1 MQRNSICKRLHHCTQ
16 TLFQGKERR
25 SRNEHMFPTRNG
37 RRVFP
42 SQALFLPP
50 FLPFSHPLPRFS
62 CWTFPNVSAPI
73 SSEANYSLKIA
84 QPPFPRKESPQGDKK
99 EEGTKGHLIGTH
111 LLGSQDP
118 SRSGRSV
125 DPVFASQRTT
135 KHVTTHRTYRCPQT
149 LSQTVRTS
157 HKTRSIEFRPCQSGP
172 GGCYTIHISQ
182 VKCGK
187 SKGESFEGTDA
198 LQVILVAMHQV
209 GIPLSFSPFLLFPP
223 FFASQH
229 PIKNAPFD
237 ISS

>member
-16 TLFQGKERR
+16 T
-25 SRNEHMFPTRNG
+25 
-37 RRVFP
+37 
-42 SQALFLPP
+42 
-50 FLPFSHPLPRFS
+50 
-62 CWTFPNVSAPI
+62 
-73 SSEANYSLKIA
+73 
-84 QPPFPRKESPQGDKK
+84 
-99 EEGTKGHLIGTH
+99 

-209 GIPLSFSPFLLFPP
+209 GIPLSCVEIYKEVARVRGQDLSEFFFVWCVVPFSLLFWGEGGRKNGKPSFFVWLFPFLFFSSFAHFKKKHAPPAHTEESDTTRHDTGPRLTFSPFLLFPP